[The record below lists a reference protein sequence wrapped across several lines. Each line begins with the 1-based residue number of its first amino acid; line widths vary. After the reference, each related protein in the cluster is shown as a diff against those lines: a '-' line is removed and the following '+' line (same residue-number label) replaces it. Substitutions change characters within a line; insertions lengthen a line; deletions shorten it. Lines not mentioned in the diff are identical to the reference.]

1 MELIDKANILS
12 DFYGWRDDEE
22 WLGFFDDN
30 YDGIFLAHLVASG
43 DVLELNADGERK
55 IADAYAAL
63 LDEWGV
69 DDVEYASLTDLIAGQ
84 PNEENA

>member
-12 DFYGWRDDEE
+12 DFYALRDDDSWVE
-22 WLGFFDDN
+22 FFDAN
-30 YDGIFLAHLVASG
+30 YDGIFLGYLIASG

-69 DDVEYASLTDLIAGQ
+69 VDAEYSSLTDLIAGQ

>member
-12 DFYGWRDDEE
+12 DFYALRDDDSWVE
-22 WLGFFDDN
+22 FFDSY
-30 YDGIFLAHLVASG
+30 YDGIFLGYLIASG

-69 DDVEYASLTDLIAGQ
+69 VDVEYASLTDLIAGQ

>member
-1 MELIDKANILS
+1 MELIDKANILA
-12 DFYGWRDDEE
+12 DFYALRDDDSWVE
-22 WLGFFDDN
+22 FFDHY
-30 YDGIFLAHLVASG
+30 YDGIFLSYLIASG

-69 DDVEYASLTDLIAGQ
+69 ADAEYSSLTDLIAGQ